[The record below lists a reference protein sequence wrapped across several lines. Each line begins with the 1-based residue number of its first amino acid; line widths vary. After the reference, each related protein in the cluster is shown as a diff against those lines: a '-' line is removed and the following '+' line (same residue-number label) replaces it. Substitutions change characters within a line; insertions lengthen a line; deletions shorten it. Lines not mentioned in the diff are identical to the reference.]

1 MSQITFKK
9 VGLDNVNILQNLAIE
24 TFRQTFSHDNSEEQL
39 QAFFNE
45 SYTLPVLKSEITHA
59 ESDTY
64 FVYLDTDLV
73 GYLKVNWG
81 SQQTEKALDKS
92 FEIQRI
98 YLLDAYQGKGIGKAT
113 FEFALDLAYK
123 SGLDWA
129 WLGVWEFNHKA
140 QAFYAKY
147 GFEKFSEHQFSVGDK
162 VDTDWLLRK
171 SLH

>member
-9 VGLDNVNILQNLAIE
+9 VGLDNVNILQNIAIE

-81 SQQTEKALDKS
+81 SQQTEKDLDKA

-98 YLLDAYQGKGIGKAT
+98 YLLDAYQGQGIGKAT

-129 WLGVWEFNHKA
+129 WLGVWDLIIKLRHFTLN
-140 QAFYAKY
+140 
-147 GFEKFSEHQFSVGDK
+147 
-162 VDTDWLLRK
+162 TDLKNFL
-171 SLH
+171 STNFQ

>member
-24 TFRQTFSHDNSEEQL
+24 TFRQTFSHDNS
-39 QAFFNE
+39 
-45 SYTLPVLKSEITHA
+45 A

-81 SQQTEKALDKS
+81 SQQTEKDLDKA